1 VSTGKKSTFFSTA
14 ASDQLKEFT
23 HSLEEALGEHNQL
36 HWFPQAPCKGS
47 GFVFIYILFTQE
59 SHKVDEIRAQKHK
72 QLTMWV
78 DPFEVSFRIGEDGSI
93 CVLYESTPPV
103 PTYANTTDMI
113 SCKEEMRFE
122 RSSPSKSFNVMTVS
136 G

>member
-1 VSTGKKSTFFSTA
+1 MKTEVSTA

-59 SHKVDEIRAQKHK
+59 SSPGGSAKHK